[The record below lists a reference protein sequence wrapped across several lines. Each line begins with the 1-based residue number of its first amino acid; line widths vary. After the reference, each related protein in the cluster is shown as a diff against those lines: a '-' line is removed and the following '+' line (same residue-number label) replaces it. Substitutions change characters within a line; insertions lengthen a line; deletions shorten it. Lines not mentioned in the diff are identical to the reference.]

1 MKALLLTALLLTL
14 SIASYAKDLNSNPTY
29 CEWLGEAASS
39 VAKNREL
46 GMDEYELIGKYLSE
60 DKSYGEQSVVIP
72 LIDRIYGSESDFSSN
87 EIAFIEQQRCEV
99 AFVSFRK

>member
-1 MKALLLTALLLTL
+1 MKALLLTALLLTI
-14 SIASYAKDLNSNPTY
+14 SISVNAKHGYPEPTF

-46 GMDEYELIGKYLSE
+46 GMDEYELIGKFLSK

-72 LIDRIYGSESDFSSN
+72 LIDRIYGSGSDLRSN